1 MVHIDII
8 DENIGIN
15 PEYLDTI
22 LYLQADEA
30 ICNDIDWTQVDIV
43 NMVES
48 ALCEAIMIWI
58 YTNKPE
64 SIVGNASMH
73 PNGYRDM
80 SEDILR
86 WEDIKWYMLNSIS
99 SEVQVIADSII
110 AKALSE
116 DGKPE
121 CEYGWWDI
129 VNALIM
135 TSSLNSMHSPAIQLY
150 HGLIKIRDTV
160 NNPSYCVSRIMGA
173 FVSELTNLLAD
184 SGYFDSGVK
193 RIKLSEI

>member
-8 DENIGIN
+8 DENVGIN

-22 LYLQADEA
+22 LYLQADEE

-43 NMVES
+43 NLVES

-58 YTNKPE
+58 YANKPE
-64 SIVGNASMH
+64 SIVGNASMY

-80 SEDILR
+80 NEDILR
-86 WEDIKWYMLNSIS
+86 WEDSKWYALNHIS

-116 DGKPE
+116 DG
-121 CEYGWWDI
+121 GI
-129 VNALIM
+129 
-135 TSSLNSMHSPAIQLY
+135 
-150 HGLIKIRDTV
+150 
-160 NNPSYCVSRIMGA
+160 
-173 FVSELTNLLAD
+173 
-184 SGYFDSGVK
+184 
-193 RIKLSEI
+193 